1 MKTNKIAVL
10 ALIAVVAV
18 AGYLAWTLGKPATY
32 LVQGEVEATRI
43 DLSAMVTA
51 RVLDTPAGFG
61 DRVIAGQMV
70 VQLESAQLEA
80 QLATA
85 KAGVAVAEA
94 NRDVANAT
102 RPETIAASQAQLAK
116 ADADVEL
123 AQSSYDRVT
132 QLREDSVVS
141 QASLDQSTNSL
152 NAAIQAKAAARANLD
167 QAQNGTSEEQKAVAA
182 AQVTQAEANLT
193 QIQANID
200 EMTVVSPIDGEVTT
214 RTAEV
219 GKLFSAGAPLISIVD
234 VDHAWF
240 TFNLREDLLEGL
252 NVGQALEVQ
261 VPALGADGA
270 LVPAT
275 ITAINVE
282 GSYANWRATKATGD
296 FDLRTFSVRA
306 EPVARV
312 NGLRPGMSALV
323 DWPATARSAK

>member
-1 MKTNKIAVL
+1 MQTNKIAIL

-18 AGYLAWTLGKPATY
+18 AGYLAWTLDKPATY

-123 AQSSYDRVT
+123 AQSSYNRVT

-167 QAQNGTSEEQKAVAA
+167 QAQNGTSEEQKAVVA

-219 GKLFSAGAPLISIVD
+219 GKLFSAGAPLISVVD

-261 VPALGADGA
+261 VPALGAEGA
-270 LVPAT
+270 LVPAI

-323 DWPATARSAK
+323 DWPVTARSAK

>member
-1 MKTNKIAVL
+1 MQTNKIAIL

-18 AGYLAWTLGKPATY
+18 AGYLAWTLDKPATY

-123 AQSSYDRVT
+123 AQSSYNRVT

-219 GKLFSAGAPLISIVD
+219 GKLFSAGAPLISVVD

-261 VPALGADGA
+261 VPALGAEGA
-270 LVPAT
+270 LVPAI

-323 DWPATARSAK
+323 DWPVTARSAK

>member
-1 MKTNKIAVL
+1 MQTNKIAIL

-18 AGYLAWTLGKPATY
+18 AGYLAWTLDKPATY

-61 DRVIAGQMV
+61 DRVNAGQMV

-167 QAQNGTSEEQKAVAA
+167 QAQNGTSE
-182 AQVTQAEANLT
+182 
-193 QIQANID
+193 
-200 EMTVVSPIDGEVTT
+200 
-214 RTAEV
+214 
-219 GKLFSAGAPLISIVD
+219 
-234 VDHAWF
+234 
-240 TFNLREDLLEGL
+240 
-252 NVGQALEVQ
+252 
-261 VPALGADGA
+261 
-270 LVPAT
+270 
-275 ITAINVE
+275 
-282 GSYANWRATKATGD
+282 
-296 FDLRTFSVRA
+296 
-306 EPVARV
+306 
-312 NGLRPGMSALV
+312 
-323 DWPATARSAK
+323 